1 MTMEHLENPAN
12 FQALVNPAQVAE
24 NTGLEDQHQIGIL
37 VKISAECQIQI
48 KDLVAQ
54 YAILFPKQVS
64 PTQSTEEID
73 KAANEYFQHI
83 FTAEPHQVDERIQE
97 LIVTLQNFQK
107 SQVVKEQEIYACVL
121 HGLFDEYRFLHKYPQ
136 PYL

>member
-1 MTMEHLENPAN
+1 MTMDHLENLAN
-12 FQALVNPAQVAE
+12 FQALVNLAQVAE
-24 NTGLEDQHQIGIL
+24 NIGLEDQHQIGIL
-37 VKISAECQIQI
+37 VKISVEI

-54 YAILFPKQVS
+54 CAILFPKQFS

>member
-12 FQALVNPAQVAE
+12 FQALVNPQTDGE
-24 NTGLEDQHQIGIL
+24 NEVDINRQGIMI
-37 VKISAECQIQI
+37 KISLECQVQI

-83 FTAEPHQVDERIQE
+83 FTAEPH
-97 LIVTLQNFQK
+97 
-107 SQVVKEQEIYACVL
+107 
-121 HGLFDEYRFLHKYPQ
+121 
-136 PYL
+136 

>member
-1 MTMEHLENPAN
+1 M
-12 FQALVNPAQVAE
+12 
-24 NTGLEDQHQIGIL
+24 
-37 VKISAECQIQI
+37 VKVSMECQVQI

-83 FTAEPHQVDERIQE
+83 FAAEPHQVDERIQE
-97 LIVTLQNFQK
+97 LIVTL
-107 SQVVKEQEIYACVL
+107 
-121 HGLFDEYRFLHKYPQ
+121 
-136 PYL
+136 

>member
-12 FQALVNPAQVAE
+12 FQALVSPQADGE
-24 NTGLEDQHQIGIL
+24 NDEGVDIARQGIMI
-37 VKISAECQIQI
+37 KISLECQVQI

-83 FTAEPHQVDERIQE
+83 FTAEPHQVDERI
-97 LIVTLQNFQK
+97 
-107 SQVVKEQEIYACVL
+107 
-121 HGLFDEYRFLHKYPQ
+121 
-136 PYL
+136 

>member
-12 FQALVNPAQVAE
+12 FQSLVQSPTQFELHPYFPPEAQGV
-24 NTGLEDQHQIGIL
+24 L
-37 VKISAECQIQI
+37 VKISYDVQYQI

-54 YAILFPKQVS
+54 YTILFPRQVG

-83 FTAEPHQVDERIQE
+83 FSAEPHQVDERIQE
-97 LIVTLQNFQK
+97 LI
-107 SQVVKEQEIYACVL
+107 
-121 HGLFDEYRFLHKYPQ
+121 
-136 PYL
+136 

>member
-1 MTMEHLENPAN
+1 MGSFRRGREDVGWRTDCYKVCFRSPPTHL
-12 FQALVNPAQVAE
+12 QLKIDQQLLLQV
-24 NTGLEDQHQIGIL
+24 
-37 VKISAECQIQI
+37 QI

-83 FTAEPHQVDERIQE
+83 FTAEPH
-97 LIVTLQNFQK
+97 
-107 SQVVKEQEIYACVL
+107 
-121 HGLFDEYRFLHKYPQ
+121 
-136 PYL
+136 